1 MLGRLTSSHHFL
13 RRVLR
18 AIEYPI
24 NVLALLVYIL
34 AKRIKVVHCMWVVLP
49 TIDFF
54 TIRILRFA
62 GCRVVYT
69 AHNPFPHEFKASHL
83 KKYSRI
89 YRQVDHIIALTNFT
103 RNQIVKHAKIS
114 TEKISVIPHGDFNY
128 VLSQYPCNEALAE
141 KVRRLAGDKRVITFI
156 GAIRPY
162 KGLEYFIK
170 AFELIKRL
178 KSNTFFLIAGST
190 RFANQKQLERLLSA
204 SCDPRDRYVD
214 LSHFPVSDLKAY
226 LAVTDVMVLPYVSGA
241 SQSANTVMAYVAG
254 IPVISTNVGGLAEM
268 VEDGKTGYV
277 IAPQDPE
284 AIADAVA
291 KCFDGDNYEKMS
303 HNARLAAAE
312 QYSWGKI
319 AEETAA
325 VYQRFENS
333 TEKS

>member
-34 AKRIKVVHCMWVVLP
+34 AKRIKVVHYMWVVLP